1 VALRW
6 VLEQGHPLV
15 TATGSEAYMQDD
27 LNVATGFDLTPE
39 EIKQLSAIKT
49 PPSPSPPSPAPG
61 KGGGGGGD
69 SDVWVGVVLVLLF
82 LAAGGLVVAKKR
94 KIGPFKQAG
103 LQQTLVGAVQ
113 PDLR

>member
-1 VALRW
+1 MRD
-6 VLEQGHPLV
+6 
-15 TATGSEAYMQDD
+15 Y
-27 LNVATGFDLTPE
+27 LNVATGFDLTPA
-39 EIKQLSAIKT
+39 EIKQLSEIK
-49 PPSPSPPSPAPG
+49 PPSPPSPAPG
-61 KGGGGGGD
+61 KGGGGGGGGD

>member
-1 VALRW
+1 

-61 KGGGGGGD
+61 KGGGGGD